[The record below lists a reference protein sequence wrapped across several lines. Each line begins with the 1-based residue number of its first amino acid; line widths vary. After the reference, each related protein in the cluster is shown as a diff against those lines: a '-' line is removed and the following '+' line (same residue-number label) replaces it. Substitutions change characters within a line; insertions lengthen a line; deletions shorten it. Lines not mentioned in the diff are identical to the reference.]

1 MFCTW
6 SYLAI
11 LDSIIRSLQIP
22 ILPSSLSFWKIQQY
36 YIPEHSR
43 PKLENIVQLAHIC
56 ISNYILLGTYLLHS
70 SKVKIR
76 IIWNFFIV
84 PQVAPLKPEK
94 SKVNTKLHFFGYYS
108 TVQILRRRRRRK
120 IRQISIGWQSTII
133 IIIIELS
140 VPYNSM
146 FNMQTGQF
154 SESFW
159 GENGGSLSHWH
170 E

>member
-94 SKVNTKLHFFGYYS
+94 SKVNTKLHFFLILLHSADSKKEEKKKNPSNQHWLTEHHYYYHH
-108 TVQILRRRRRRK
+108 RA
-120 IRQISIGWQSTII
+120 
-133 IIIIELS
+133 LS
-140 VPYNSM
+140 P
-146 FNMQTGQF
+146 
-154 SESFW
+154 
-159 GENGGSLSHWH
+159 L
-170 E
+170 

>member
-11 LDSIIRSLQIP
+11 LESIIRSLQIP

-43 PKLENIVQLAHIC
+43 PKLENIVQLTHIC
-56 ISNYILLGTYLLHS
+56 ISNYTRYLSTYYIVQKLKLGLFGIFS
-70 SKVKIR
+70 SFHRWHLWSQKKV
-76 IIWNFFIV
+76 
-84 PQVAPLKPEK
+84 
-94 SKVNTKLHFFGYYS
+94 KLHFFGYYS